1 MNEKENENKFP
12 LIGDKFP
19 EIEVQTTF
27 GTKSLP
33 NDYKDK
39 WLVLFSH
46 PGDFTPV
53 CTTEFYSFAK
63 RKKEFD
69 EINTELIGLS
79 MDQVFSHI
87 KWAEWIED
95 NLDQEINFPIIAD
108 HGKVANKLGMLH
120 PNTGTNTVRAVFI
133 IDPRGIIRLIMY
145 YPQEIGRSV
154 DEIIRSLKAL
164 QYSDKHKVAMPENW
178 PNNLLFKNKV
188 IIPPAKDVETAKKR
202 KEEYKDSCYDWWL
215 CYKNME

>member
-1 MNEKENENKFP
+1 MSENTQDSFP

-19 EIEVQTTF
+19 KISVQTTM
-27 GTKSLP
+27 GIKNLP
-33 NDYKDK
+33 EDYSEK

-46 PGDFTPV
+46 PADFTPV

-63 RKKEFD
+63 KKEEFD
-69 EINTELIGLS
+69 NINTELLGLS

-95 NLDQEINFPIIAD
+95 NLKQEINFPIIAD
-108 HGKVANKLGMLH
+108 HGKLATKLGMLH
-120 PNTGTNTVRAVFI
+120 PNKGTNTVRAVFI
-133 IDPRGIIRLIMY
+133 IDPKGIIRLIMF
-145 YPQEIGRSV
+145 YPQEIGRNV

-164 QYSDKHKVAMPENW
+164 QYADKHKVAMPENW
-178 PNNLLFKNKV
+178 PNNPLLQDKV
-188 IIPPAKDVETAKKR
+188 IIPPASDVKTAKTR

-215 CYKNME
+215 CYKNRE

>member
-1 MNEKENENKFP
+1 
-12 LIGDKFP
+12 
-19 EIEVQTTF
+19 
-27 GTKSLP
+27 
-33 NDYKDK
+33 
-39 WLVLFSH
+39 
-46 PGDFTPV
+46 
-53 CTTEFYSFAK
+53 
-63 RKKEFD
+63 
-69 EINTELIGLS
+69 
-79 MDQVFSHI
+79 
-87 KWAEWIED
+87 
-95 NLDQEINFPIIAD
+95 
-108 HGKVANKLGMLH
+108 
-120 PNTGTNTVRAVFI
+120 
-133 IDPRGIIRLIMY
+133 MY